1 MLTALIVED
10 EPLMRE
16 YLLFNLSSIH
26 DQWITAACAKD
37 GVEAM
42 ALLNDG
48 VSGNLK
54 YIFSCISHTNC
65 NVND

>member
-1 MLTALIVED
+1 MQNCYKYK
-10 EPLMRE
+10 P
-16 YLLFNLSSIH
+16 
-26 DQWITAACAKD
+26 
-37 GVEAM
+37 AM